1 MRQAVP
7 VRRIWA
13 WTAVLVATY
22 VGVLAF
28 GNTDRHRWL
37 YLITSLSAWLVFGLV
52 ARAHLRRERP
62 QVARPVLAVALVAT
76 VVQLPGMFV
85 EPVASTDLNRYA
97 WDGRVQLD
105 GHSPYELV
113 PFDDRLAHLRDPI
126 LFPGLRPDESSGYTT
141 EPLPTDREELLEYAK
156 NYPEQ
161 TVLSRPRF
169 PTPYPPVAE
178 AYYTAVSAVTPWSW
192 GTKGFQLAGAAL
204 SVLTAA
210 LLARALRGRALDA
223 LLFAWCPTV
232 VLEAGQ
238 GGHVDILVA
247 LFVVLAVAAAR
258 ARRHPV
264 LVGALM
270 GLAAGIKLT
279 PFTMLPAFT
288 PWRRDGTGLL
298 GAVGRS
304 FVVGITAIGLV
315 VLSYLPHYLAVGSKV
330 TGSIGGYLIEEN
342 GENRASLL
350 ALLMPTEVA
359 SLVASAITLGIAA
372 WVVLGRRDPDDPA
385 FPALVLFSSLLFTTT
400 PVLAWYCL
408 PVLALATLTRRW
420 EFFALGVA
428 GVLAYGGHSYYP
440 MTPIGY
446 ALALLVV
453 LWATTRRWRAARTA

>member
-1 MRQAVP
+1 MLLATY
-7 VRRIWA
+7 A
-13 WTAVLVATY
+13 AVLCA
-22 VGVLAF
+22 

-37 YLITSLSAWLVFGLV
+37 YLITSLGAWLVFGLV
-52 ARAHLRRERP
+52 ARALLRGRAPHL
-62 QVARPVLAVALVAT
+62 ARPVLTVALLAA
-76 VVQLPGMFV
+76 VVQLPGMLV

-105 GHSPYELV
+105 GHSPYEFV

-126 LFPGLRPDESSGYTT
+126 LFPGLRPDQPSGYTT
-141 EPLPTDREELLEYAK
+141 EPLPTDRTKLLEYAK
-156 NYPEQ
+156 NYPDQ

-204 SVLTAA
+204 SVATAA
-210 LLARALRGRALDA
+210 LLARAMRRPLDA

-247 LFVVLAVAAAR
+247 LLVVAAVLA
-258 ARRHPV
+258 ARRRLHPL

-270 GLAAGIKLT
+270 GLAAGVKLT

-288 PWRRDGTGLL
+288 PLARWRR
-298 GAVGRS
+298 AVVIG
-304 FVVGITAIGLV
+304 VTAIGLV
-315 VLSYLPHYLAVGSKV
+315 VLTYVPHYLAVGSKV
-330 TGSIGGYLIEEN
+330 TGSIGGYLTEEN
-342 GENRASLL
+342 GENRASIL
-350 ALLMPTEVA
+350 ALLLPTSAA
-359 SLVASAITLGIAA
+359 SLAGSVITLGVAA
-372 WVVLGRRDPDDPA
+372 WAVLRRRDVDDPA
-385 FPALVLFSSLLFTTT
+385 WPALVLFSTLMFTTT

-408 PVLALATLTRRW
+408 PILALATLLRRW
-420 EFFALGVA
+420 EFYALGIA

-446 ALALLVV
+446 AAALLVI
-453 LWATTRRWRAARTA
+453 LWVQTRRWRAQRTTPQR